1 MIQIYKA
8 KSKATD
14 EWATGYLVKGYA
26 GLRIDA
32 FILPLKTFQLI
43 PVLI

>member
-14 EWATGYLVKGYA
+14 EWATGYLV
-26 GLRIDA
+26 IESV
-32 FILPLKTFQLI
+32 FIGQIYLSLHYL
-43 PVLI
+43 